1 MAQTG
6 DPPTPG
12 PKSDGLTSLGV
23 GPGGQVCGTGPMLAA
38 LATRGVGVGEGE
50 GAGVDCSC
58 ANAVRCALSMVG
70 GAEVGDEEA
79 GEQATPTRTSPVSII
94 TQRKQC
100 LLFIA
105 IPPIDTLT

>member
-12 PKSDGLTSLGV
+12 PNRDGLTSLGV
-23 GPGGQVCGTGPMLAA
+23 GPGGHACGTCPTLEEPAA
-38 LATRGVGVGEGE
+38 RGVGVGEGE

-58 ANAVRCALSMVG
+58 AKAVRWALSMVG
-70 GAEVGDEEA
+70 VAELSDEGA

-94 TQRKQC
+94 THRKQC

-105 IPPIDTLT
+105 IPPLDTLT